1 MRVLTTTLAAAA
13 TPGSEDL
20 TGVAAWAVGLMDA
33 IGAPGAAIAI
43 AAENLFPPIPS
54 EVILPLAGF
63 AAAQGSF
70 SLAEAL
76 IWTTVGSVVGA
87 LALYLLGRLLGHDRL
102 VRIAERMPLVRAS
115 DIDTTTAWFRK
126 HGGKAVLFG
135 RVLPIF
141 RSLISIPAGI
151 ERMPVWRFLALTT
164 LGSGVW
170 NSIFVLAGFTL
181 GRNWHVVEPYADVLQ
196 WVVIA
201 VVVTVVV
208 VWVVRRVL
216 DDRRRR
222 TAGLDPESGRP
233 V

>member
-1 MRVLTTTLAAAA
+1 MLITTLAAAA
-13 TPGSEDL
+13 ADSSDEL
-20 TGVAAWAVGLMDA
+20 TGVAAWAVGLMET

-63 AAAQGSF
+63 TAARGGF

-76 IWTTVGSVVGA
+76 VWTTIGSIVGA
-87 LALYLLGRLLGHDRL
+87 LALYLVGRLLGHDR
-102 VRIAERMPLVRAS
+102 VVWVAERMPLVRA
-115 DIDTTTAWFRK
+115 DDVHKTTAWFRK
-126 HGGKAVLFG
+126 HGGKAVLLG

-151 ERMPVWRFLALTT
+151 ERMPVWKFLALTT
-164 LGSGVW
+164 IGSGVW
-170 NSIFVLAGFTL
+170 NTIFVMAGFTL

-196 WVVIA
+196 WLVIAA
-201 VVVTVVV
+201 VVVVIV

-222 TAGLDPESGRP
+222 IAGIDHGSGEP

>member
-1 MRVLTTTLAAAA
+1 MPSTILAAAA
-13 TPGSEDL
+13 TAGTDDL
-20 TGVAAWAVGLMDA
+20 TGVAAWAVGLMDT

-76 IWTTVGSVVGA
+76 VWTTVGSVVGA
-87 LALYLLGRLLGHDRL
+87 LALYLVGRILGHDR
-102 VRIAERMPLVRAS
+102 VVWVAEKMPLVRA
-115 DIDTTTAWFRK
+115 DDVHKTTAWFRK
-126 HGGKAVLFG
+126 HGGKAVLLG

-151 ERMPVWRFLALTT
+151 ERMPIWKFLLLTT
-164 LGSGVW
+164 IGSGVW
-170 NSIFVLAGFTL
+170 NTIFVMAGFTL
-181 GRNWHVVEPYADVLQ
+181 GANWHVVEPYADVLQ
-196 WVVIA
+196 WIVIVA
-201 VVVTVVV
+201 VVAVLV
-208 VWVVRRVL
+208 VWIVRRIL

-222 TAGLDPESGRP
+222 TAGLDPETGKP

>member
-1 MRVLTTTLAAAA
+1 MLITTLAAAA
-13 TPGSEDL
+13 ADSSDEL
-20 TGVAAWAVGLMDA
+20 TGVAGWAVGLMET

-63 AAAQGSF
+63 TAAQGGF

-76 IWTTVGSVVGA
+76 VWTTVGSIVGA
-87 LALYLLGRLLGHDRL
+87 LALYLVGRILGRDR
-102 VRIAERMPLVRAS
+102 VVWVAERMPLVRA
-115 DIDTTTAWFRK
+115 DDVHKTTAWFRK
-126 HGGKAVLFG
+126 HGGKAVLLG

-151 ERMPVWRFLALTT
+151 ERMAIWKFLLLTT
-164 LGSGVW
+164 IGSGVW
-170 NSIFVLAGFTL
+170 NTIFVMAGFTL

-201 VVVTVVV
+201 AVAIVLV

-222 TAGLDPESGRP
+222 TAGLDPETGKP